1 LARGSDRGASQP
13 HDPHHRLRP
22 RTPWAR
28 DRDMGLHRRPGRG
41 RPGTPSEFRSSPA
54 SVPANPSP
62 PQGATMMFAQILGTA
77 ATVYGVLAALT
88 ALLQTRQMSP
98 AAHRVRSR
106 RASSP
111 PTPAV
116 TRSG

>member
-1 LARGSDRGASQP
+1 
-13 HDPHHRLRP
+13 
-22 RTPWAR
+22 
-28 DRDMGLHRRPGRG
+28 
-41 RPGTPSEFRSSPA
+41 
-54 SVPANPSP
+54 
-62 PQGATMMFAQILGTA
+62 MMFAQILDAA